1 MTRTTRT
8 NRITITQEELE
19 ALIQKKVVESSV
31 WRYRIMPVVRW
42 IWRSRLAWLMA
53 GVLITAGVMNF
64 PFASGGAGWLRI
76 WSSQISILSD
86 SPSQIAS
93 AAPNSTASD
102 QTKRQTIVQ
111 VYRKTAEHIRQGT
124 ITSLPNAMTELRMGT
139 INLQTGEWQK
149 INDRLDVFLSKVS
162 DVNILAEKLEEI
174 TEAFSQ

>member
-1 MTRTTRT
+1 MTRTTRS

-19 ALIQKKVVESSV
+19 ALIQKKVAESSW

-42 IWRSRLAWLMA
+42 IWRSRFAWFLAGILIA
-53 GVLITAGVMNF
+53 GLILS

-86 SPSQIAS
+86 SPSQIAL
-93 AAPNSTASD
+93 AAPHSTASD
-102 QTKRQTIVQ
+102 QTKRRTIVQ